1 MHPYQTEQAL
11 AAALAR
17 REEDATEQ
25 LARECGGPGVQ
36 VYLSPGTQGAA
47 CVPSTRFQ
55 ADGSL
60 IIRLLQAVDLSQVT
74 AVEVNGTAFALA

>member
-1 MHPYQTEQAL
+1 MYLQLQAPVAAGEMSALMDTPVALCFANGTRLPVLSWWDIEQ
-11 AAALAR
+11 
-17 REEDATEQ
+17 
-25 LARECGGPGVQ
+25 
-36 VYLSPGTQGAA
+36 GTAG
-47 CVPSTRFQ
+47 VPSTRFQ